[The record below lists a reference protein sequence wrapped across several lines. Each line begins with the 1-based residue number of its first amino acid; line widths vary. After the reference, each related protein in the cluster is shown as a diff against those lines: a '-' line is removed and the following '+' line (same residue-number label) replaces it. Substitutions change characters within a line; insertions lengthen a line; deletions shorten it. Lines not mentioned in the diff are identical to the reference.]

1 MVVLN
6 QRVEDRVE
14 ERVEEVINLKKIKIV
29 NLQTNY
35 QVKKKE
41 NKIRN
46 SVVYLLDLH

>member
-14 ERVEEVINLKKIKIV
+14 ERVEEVNLKKIKIV
-29 NLQTNY
+29 KLQTNY